1 MFNAKIV
8 PIDNGPADM
17 MANVAALRFMTEALG
32 DLAGSVTKDCSPQP
46 AAEAGSAPS
55 LATGYASA
63 CPVARRRFEA
73 ILREA
78 ETIGTTG
85 LKLMAARGG
94 RTDAGTIAAAR
105 FLGSSLDASIRRLEA
120 LVLRRTA

>member
-1 MFNAKIV
+1 MFQARIATV
-8 PIDNGPADM
+8 DMGPAGM
-17 MANVAALRFMTEALG
+17 AANVAALRFMTEALR
-32 DLAGSVTKDCSPQP
+32 DLAGSVTKDCSLQP
-46 AAEAGSAPS
+46 AAEAGSIPS
-55 LATGYASA
+55 LAAGYASA
-63 CPVARRRFEA
+63 HPVVRRRFDA

-105 FLGSSLDASIRRLEA
+105 FLGNSLSASIRRLEA
-120 LVLRRTA
+120 LVLPRAA